1 MDSRISQRYAIAL
14 MDIGTE
20 KGTVESFAKDMA
32 MIHETLHTSSELRS
46 MLHSP
51 VIRPDIKR
59 KVLGEIFTSRVSK
72 DSMVFIDLLVNK
84 GRAQFLSGVA
94 EEFQKLLDTDTGTVN
109 ADITSATE
117 LDAQA
122 KEALVA
128 KLHTM
133 VKLKIRAT
141 FYVDPAIRGGFVA
154 KVGDTLI
161 DASLQHQLENLREE
175 WKQGS
180 VANVN

>member
-20 KGTVESFAKDMA
+20 KGTIASFATDMIT
-32 MIHETLHTSSELRS
+32 IHETLQTSSELRS

-72 DSMVFIDLLVNK
+72 DSMVFIDLLVTK
-84 GRAQFLSGVA
+84 GRASLLAGVA

-117 LDAQA
+117 LDTTA
-122 KEALVA
+122 KETLVA

-133 VKLKIRAT
+133 VKLTIRPT
-141 FYVDPAIRGGFVA
+141 FYVDPKIRGGFVA

-175 WKQGS
+175 WKQGAI
-180 VANVN
+180 ANVN

>member
-1 MDSRISQRYAIAL
+1 MESRISQRYAIAL

-20 KGTVESFAKDMA
+20 QKLVDTFAKDMA
-32 MIHETLHTSSELRS
+32 FLHQTLHDSTQLRS

-59 KVLGEIFTSRVSK
+59 KVLTELFGSRISK
-72 DSMVFIDLLVNK
+72 DSMMFIDLLVTK
-84 GRAQFLSGVA
+84 GRASLLAGVA
-94 EEFQKLLDTDTGTVN
+94 EEFQKLLDLDTNTVN

-117 LDAQA
+117 LDA
-122 KEALVA
+122 KDKDALVA
-128 KLHTM
+128 KLHAM
-133 VKLKIRAT
+133 VKLTIRPH
-141 FYVDPAIRGGFVA
+141 FHVDPSIRGGFVA

-175 WKQGS
+175 WKHAASAS
-180 VANVN
+180 VN